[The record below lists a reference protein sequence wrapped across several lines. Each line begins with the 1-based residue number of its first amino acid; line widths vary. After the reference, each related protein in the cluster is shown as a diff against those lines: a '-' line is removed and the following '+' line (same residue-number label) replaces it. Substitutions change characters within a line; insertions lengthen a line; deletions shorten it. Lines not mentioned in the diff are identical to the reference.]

1 MVATVKITSYFKLGC
16 SAVALTS
23 VIGMPAHAAG
33 PEAGSV
39 IGNQA
44 VATYTNSAG
53 DTITVTS
60 NKVETIVQ
68 QVAGLTLLS
77 DNSDSIA
84 PGGKAF
90 LPHIITNDGNGP
102 DSYTL
107 TADERDTGTL
117 DTTLIFY
124 PDADMNGVADSARP
138 ITSTPVLAPGEQYG
152 FIIEASASSTQTGTD
167 AIDVVAT
174 SVLDT
179 GVSDANVDTLTISNA
194 AIVEVVKS
202 MTVDPA
208 TGTGNNAIVDG
219 GDEVTI
225 TLTYSS
231 TGLATADNYL
241 VQDVLDSRLEYI
253 ANSATWSDASGAL
266 DEGNLANDTD
276 RTNGAG
282 QTIAWYY
289 DTAQTLQFI
298 VSEVPSGRS
307 GSVTFK
313 ARIVDGAPAGV
324 IPNTAT
330 QSVDGTAFPDSNTAS
345 VTVDEQFRLEIDDTK
360 INLDGTRDGTVAS
373 GTDTDGTPDDIVSD
387 NNDVYQGATIP
398 FEFVISNTSNV
409 TDSYTLDVSN
419 VDFPAGT
426 TFRMVGEDGA
436 TPIIGTV
443 GPLASGDTT
452 TVTLL
457 ATLPTD
463 VAPVTTSEFTA
474 SVVATSEN
482 SGSFDSST
490 AEFTGQVLASAI
502 DLENKVAGS
511 EGAGPA
517 PTNGVLPWVTQN
529 TDPGVPVT
537 FPMNVE
543 NGGTTSDSFNLSLAQ
558 AIPAGWTVEFQ
569 LLDGTVVSNTGTIP
583 AGGNKDFNVVI
594 TPTEGYPPSDN
605 PIDIRVASAVTG
617 QSDRIV
623 NQVTINTVVDV
634 AIEADQEVQA
644 APGGIVDIL
653 HTVTNKSNIAV
664 TEGDITASGLVDFSG
679 AIYWDANQ
687 NGVIDA
693 TEVIVDNF
701 NDLVDGVAVGTPGIA
716 AGDQISLIYRV
727 QTTSSSIAGV
737 SEVATIALDTSLN
750 GGANGD
756 VDTANNSVNDKI
768 VIVSGDVTLTKMQYI
783 DPLCTGAVGTFT
795 SNRLDVEP
803 GQCIR
808 YRIKAENTG
817 TTNAGNVR
825 IRDVAPAYTLIH
837 TCGGACAYSV
847 YPAEP
852 ASTVTM
858 TGTTADSS
866 HNTVLPGNYAQLE
879 FTVKVSE

>member
-1 MVATVKITSYFKLGC
+1 M
-16 SAVALTS
+16 S
-23 VIGMPAHAAG
+23 VFGAAAYAAA

-44 VATYTNSAG
+44 VATYTNSSG

-60 NKVETIVQ
+60 NKVETVVQ
-68 QVAGLTLLS
+68 QVAGLTMIS
-77 DNSDSIA
+77 DNSEAIA

-90 LPHIITNDGNGP
+90 LPHIVTNDGNGP
-102 DSYTL
+102 DSFAL
-107 TADERDTGTL
+107 TATEQDSGAL
-117 DTTLIFY
+117 DTTLVFY
-124 PDADMNGVADSARP
+124 PDANMDGVADSATP

-167 AIDVVAT
+167 NIDVLAVSA
-174 SVLDT
+174 LDNT
-179 GVSDANVDTLTISNA
+179 VTDANVDTLTISNG

-208 TGTGNNAIVDG
+208 SGTGNNAIVDS

-231 TGLATADNYL
+231 TGLVSANNY
-241 VQDVLDSRLEYI
+241 VVRDILDGRLNYV
-253 ANSATWSDASGAL
+253 ANSATWSDATGPL
-266 DEGNLANDTD
+266 GEANAANATD
-276 RTNGAG
+276 QTNGGG
-282 QTIAWYY
+282 QTIAWSY
-289 DTAQTLQFI
+289 DNAQTLQFI
-298 VSEVPSGRS
+298 LSEVPSGRS

-313 ARIVDGAPAGV
+313 ATIADGAPAGI

-330 QSVDGTAFPDSNTAS
+330 QTVDGAAFPDSNTAS
-345 VTVDEQFRLEIDDTK
+345 VTVDEQFSLEIDDTK

-373 GTDTDGTPDDIVSD
+373 ATDTDAAANDVVTD
-387 NNDVYQGATIP
+387 NADVYQGATIP

-409 TDSYTLDVSN
+409 TDSYTLDVNN

-426 TFRMVGEDGA
+426 TFRMVAEDGA
-436 TPIIGTV
+436 TPIVGTV
-443 GPLASGDTT
+443 GPLVSGDAVK
-452 TVTLL
+452 VTLL

-463 VAPVTTSEFTA
+463 VTPVPTTEYTA
-474 SVVATSEN
+474 NVVATSEN
-482 SGSFDSST
+482 SGTFDSST
-490 AEFTGQVLASAI
+490 AEYTGAVLASAI

-511 EGAGPA
+511 EGDGAA
-517 PTNGVLPWVTQN
+517 PTNGGLPWVTQT
-529 TDPGVPVT
+529 TDPGVAVS

-543 NGGTTSDSFNLSLAQ
+543 NGGTTSDSFNLELAQ

-569 LLDGTVVSNTGTIP
+569 TLDGTVVSNTGTIP
-583 AGGNKDFNVVI
+583 AGGSKDFNVVI

-605 PIDIRVASAVTG
+605 PIDILVSSAVTG

-623 NQVTINTVVDV
+623 NQLTINKVVDV
-634 AIEADQEVQA
+634 AIEADQEAQA
-644 APGGIVDIL
+644 APGGIVDMV
-653 HTVTNKSNIAV
+653 HTVTNNSNVAI
-664 TEGDITASGLVDFSG
+664 TEGAISQSGLTDFSG

-701 NDLVDGVAVGTPGIA
+701 DDLVDGVAAGTNGLA

-727 QTTSSSIAGV
+727 QTPSSATPGL
-737 SEVATIALDTSLN
+737 SEIGTIALANTLN
-750 GGANGD
+750 AGADID
-756 VDTANNSVNDKI
+756 VDTADNAVNDKV

-783 DPLCTGAVGTFT
+783 DPLCTGAPGTFT
-795 SNRLDVEP
+795 KNRLDVEP

-808 YRIKAENTG
+808 YQIEAENTG

-825 IRDVAPAYTLIH
+825 IRDVAPAYSTIH
-837 TCGGACAYSV
+837 TCGGACTYSV

-852 ASTVTM
+852 ASSVTI
-858 TGTTADSS
+858 TGTTADSF
-866 HNTVLPGNYAQLE
+866 HNTVLPGDFARLE